1 MKFFSIFILF
11 FSLFTNALTKADE
24 QNTLKIIDSSKS
36 NLPKTNI
43 ILFNNSETH
52 ENAPA
57 PKIENIIKVI
67 PASSPVAVSVFL
79 PTKESGA
86 VVNHLDDCARLM
98 NSDKENNTN
107 PNQGKGSKVEI
118 NIPQIPK
125 VNYDTL
131 SLEIYARKPDKIIL
145 SSKDEAQFHYCY
157 LKEIFE
163 ATRKTKPSEED
174 LKKNMFILERGAT
187 REGIYH
193 SLVLDGVYLK
203 LESKPRAIKAPAS
216 EFAMHFCT
224 TYTGYKLSYDTLKSQ
239 NIYTVKRIVAEK
251 AIEVMDAFGDNR
263 NDLENWY
270 AVLSSDIADQFPHIW
285 NNNLRSEPSRNIHKE
300 WASNVPVQHI
310 KSEVLIKL
318 HSIFNS
324 MM

>member
-1 MKFFSIFILF
+1 MNIFSVVVALFGCFFFIPATF
-11 FSLFTNALTKADE
+11 TKADE
-24 QNTLKIIDSSKS
+24 QNSLKIIDSSKE
-36 NLPKTNI
+36 NLPKSNPF
-43 ILFNNSETH
+43 LVNHSEH
-52 ENAPA
+52 FGS
-57 PKIENIIKVI
+57 KIEQEMK
-67 PASSPVAVSVFL
+67 ASQ
-79 PTKESGA
+79 EA
-86 VVNHLDDCARLM
+86 VVIHLDDCARLM
-98 NSDKENNTN
+98 NNDKENNTTPTKN
-107 PNQGKGSKVEI
+107 KNKNKIEI

-131 SLEIYARKPDKIIL
+131 SLEVYARKPDKIML
-145 SSKDEAQFHYCY
+145 SSKDEAQFHFCF

-163 ATRKTKPSEED
+163 ATRKMKPSEEE

-203 LESKPRAIKAPAS
+203 LESKSKTIKVPAS
-216 EFAMHFCT
+216 EFAMHFCS
-224 TYTGYKLSYDTLKSQ
+224 TYTGYKLTYDNLKSQ

-251 AIEVMDAFGDNR
+251 ALEIMDAFGDNR

-270 AVLSSDIADQFPHIW
+270 VVLSSDIAEQFPLIW
-285 NNNLRSEPSRNIHKE
+285 NNDLRREPSKNTHKE

-318 HSIFNS
+318 HSVFNS